1 MVGDKT
7 GSWWHA
13 RSGSAWLAS
22 VVLASV
28 MALSAGCA
36 AEPADESTSAT
47 SSSSTAATPSSTP
60 ISSTPSSEE
69 GQTAGPSATP
79 APSPDTVK
87 VVIITSETV
96 GSQLQVTAMVP
107 GASEVDGVCSLV
119 VRSGAREAVE
129 DIAGTPGN
137 DVTYC
142 GIMAVSV
149 KDWGSDWSF
158 HVTYRSSTRSG
169 ESENLSSE
177 DVE

>member
-1 MVGDKT
+1 MVD
-7 GSWWHA
+7 
-13 RSGSAWLAS
+13 
-22 VVLASV
+22 
-28 MALSAGCA
+28 
-36 AEPADESTSAT
+36 
-47 SSSSTAATPSSTP
+47 
-60 ISSTPSSEE
+60 
-69 GQTAGPSATP
+69 
-79 APSPDTVK
+79 

-107 GASEVDGVCSLV
+107 GASDVDGVCSLV

-149 KDWGSDWSF
+149 KDWGPDWSF
-158 HVTYRSSTRSG
+158 HVAYRSSTRSG